1 MIKIENNIIGMCA
14 TNTYYVYDDE
24 TKRGLI
30 VDPAGDPVRIIER
43 VAKLQINVEG
53 ILITHGHF
61 DHVLALDEV
70 RERFNVKAYI
80 GNTEKAVLEDPEAN
94 LTSGFMGEGRTFSAD
109 VYLKD
114 GEEFEAG
121 GFRIKAFE
129 VPGHTIGGMCY
140 YFMDEGVLFS
150 GDTLFCE
157 SVGRSDFKGGS
168 TFALIASIKEKL
180 YTLPIFSSFCHHKMT
195 QPIYRGFIRDKPPLS
210 IVGS

>member
-1 MIKIENNIIGMCA
+1 MIKIEHNIIGMCA

-43 VAKLQINVEG
+43 VARLQINVEG

-61 DHVLALDEV
+61 DNVLALDEV

-114 GEEFEAG
+114 
-121 GFRIKAFE
+121 
-129 VPGHTIGGMCY
+129 
-140 YFMDEGVLFS
+140 
-150 GDTLFCE
+150 
-157 SVGRSDFKGGS
+157 
-168 TFALIASIKEKL
+168 
-180 YTLPIFSSFCHHKMT
+180 
-195 QPIYRGFIRDKPPLS
+195 
-210 IVGS
+210 

>member
-1 MIKIENNIIGMCA
+1 MIKIEHNIIGMCA

-30 VDPAGDPVRIIER
+30 IDPAGDPVRIIER
-43 VAKLQINVEG
+43 VARLQINVEG

-94 LTSGFMGEGRTFSAD
+94 LTSGFMGECRTFSAD

-180 YTLPIFSSFCHHKMT
+180 YTLPIFAYPPCI
-195 QPIYRGFIRDKPPLS
+195 IY
-210 IVGS
+210 

>member
-1 MIKIENNIIGMCA
+1 MIKIEHNIIGMCA

-30 VDPAGDPVRIIER
+30 IDPAGDPVRIIER
-43 VAKLQINVEG
+43 VARLQINVEG

-157 SVGRSDFKGGS
+157 SVGR
-168 TFALIASIKEKL
+168 
-180 YTLPIFSSFCHHKMT
+180 YT
-195 QPIYRGFIRDKPPLS
+195 
-210 IVGS
+210 

>member
-1 MIKIENNIIGMCA
+1 MIKIEHNIIGMCA

-30 VDPAGDPVRIIER
+30 IDPAGDPVRIIER
-43 VAKLQINVEG
+43 VARLQIIVEG

-180 YTLPIFSSFCHHKMT
+180 YTLPDDVKVYPGHSEATTIGHEKKYNPFV
-195 QPIYRGFIRDKPPLS
+195 R
-210 IVGS
+210 